1 MGVSTNSH
9 PVWRPLTSFT
19 LAREWGEALAAA
31 GDEEAVEEWRRDG
44 CPMH

>member
-1 MGVSTNSH
+1 MTADATN
-9 PVWRPLTSFT
+9 PPADLDT
-19 LAREWGEALAAA
+19 LALEWCEALAAA